1 MDFLLIELAERFLLE
16 EQMTET
22 KNDQQGATLE
32 LIGTM
37 RSKVRSATFSRPY
50 VESSGVFCRRVVERL
65 QPFYDLLFFSRC
77 RFLFALRRWNL
88 KRSSIQWVLSI
99 AIHHCITL

>member
-1 MDFLLIELAERFLLE
+1 MNFLLIELAERLLLE

-65 QPFYDLLFFSRC
+65 QPFYGLLFFSRC
-77 RFLFALRRWNL
+77 RFFVWPSALESEAILNTMGTFYCD
-88 KRSSIQWVLSI
+88 SSLIP
-99 AIHHCITL
+99 